1 MNNFRLIK
9 KSTDHAQTRFQV
21 ISDQHG
27 ICGRINVPTQDVPA
41 LLRCWL
47 GATDSPPKSSTR
59 NALTE
64 AFLQARKKQAPLSQA
79 AILRGCL

>member
-27 ICGRINVPTQDVPA
+27 ICGHINCPNEGVAT

-47 GATDSPPKSSTR
+47 GPTDSPPKSSR
-59 NALTE
+59 VNALTK
-64 AFLQARKKQAPLSQA
+64 AFLQARKKQVPLSQA